1 MILTSKQ
8 KCGKGVDKLLPQWYN
23 KEKTKGENQMP
34 ICPNCDHELELV
46 EVFDSEFSN
55 GDYIETGICECEHC
69 GKRYLVNMYYRL
81 YTTELYDE
89 ED

>member
-1 MILTSKQ
+1 M
-8 KCGKGVDKLLPQWYN
+8 WYN
-23 KEKTKGENQMP
+23 VYIKKKRENQMP
-34 ICPNCDHELELV
+34 ICPNFDHELELV